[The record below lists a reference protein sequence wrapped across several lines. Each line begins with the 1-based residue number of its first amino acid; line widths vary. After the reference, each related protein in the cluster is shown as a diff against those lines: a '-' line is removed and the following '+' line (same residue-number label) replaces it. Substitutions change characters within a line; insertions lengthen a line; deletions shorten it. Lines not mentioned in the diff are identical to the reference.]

1 MRMSK
6 KIAIDRGG
14 TFIDYVASMNGR
26 LTIHKTLSHSTSAV
40 HIVADTTSQMIN
52 GNPALISHGTTI
64 ATNAILQ
71 RKGARTALIIT
82 QGFRDIL
89 YIGRQ
94 HRPDLYALQPSTP
107 APIIPR
113 EWCFEVPERIL
124 HDGSTHLELD
134 TTVLFSIVDKLHEAQ
149 IESVA
154 VTLLFAY
161 VNPTH
166 ERLIKQFL
174 LEHGGY
180 SEWQIALSS
189 EVLPEFREFERTST
203 VALEAYVRPLMSQ
216 YVAELQQAIPASIS
230 VMKSDGGIISAD
242 RVRQQ
247 AVQTVLS
254 GPAAGVVGALHIAS
268 LSGHENIITMDI
280 GGTSTD
286 VALCPGKL
294 SFHPHAEID
303 GLPLRVRMLDIET
316 IGAGGGSIAWVDEGG
331 ALRVGPHSAEAN
343 PGPIIYGRGGTNVT
357 VSDAN
362 AVLHRI
368 VRLLNGDMELHL
380 PPALEA
386 IERLGNRIGLSP
398 NDTAHGII
406 RVANSNIIRA
416 LRRVSIERGYDP
428 RSFTLVAFGGAGPLH
443 ACEVAEELSISR
455 VLVPQFPGVMCAYGA
470 LVADVVLE
478 YSQSLVQILNSGT
491 RQQIQTWLD
500 AASAQAHEEMRD
512 QQVQHITLKPSIDMR
527 YLGQAYELNVPLNN
541 DLPAAFHRAHQASYG
556 YHMPDKPVEI
566 VNLRLQ
572 AVGQVD
578 KPQMPPHEL
587 VPNDGANALI
597 TPGQYDRQQLQP
609 GAVITG
615 EALLLQFDST
625 TFVPPGWT
633 AAVDAYFNLI
643 IERTANG

>member
-1 MRMSK
+1 MSK
-6 KIAIDRGG
+6 KIAVDRGG
-14 TFIDYVASMNGR
+14 TFIDYIASIDGKF
-26 LTIHKTLSHSTSAV
+26 TIHKTLSHSTRAV
-40 HIVADTTSQMIN
+40 QIIADTASQVIN
-52 GNPALISHGTTI
+52 GNPDFISHGTTI

-71 RKGARTALIIT
+71 RKGARTALITT
-82 QGFRDIL
+82 QGFRDML
-89 YIGRQ
+89 FIGRQ
-94 HRPDLYALQPSTP
+94 HRPDLYALQPSIP

-124 HDGSTHLELD
+124 HDGSVHLELD
-134 TTVLFSIVDKLHEAQ
+134 AKVLFSIVDKLHEAQ

-174 LEHGGY
+174 LEQGGFA
-180 SEWQIALSS
+180 EWQIALSS
-189 EVLPEFREFERTST
+189 DVLPEFREFERTST
-203 VALEAYVRPLMSQ
+203 VALEAYVRPLISQ

-230 VMKSDGGIISAD
+230 IMKSDGGIISAD

-254 GPAAGVVGALHIAS
+254 GPAAGVVGALYLAR
-268 LSGHENIITMDI
+268 LSEYENIITMDI

-343 PGPIIYGRGGTNVT
+343 PGPIIYGRGGTDVT

-362 AVLHRI
+362 AVLNRI
-368 VRLLNGDMELHL
+368 VRLLDGSMELHL

-386 IERLGNRIGLSP
+386 VKMLRNRISLSTE
-398 NDTAHGII
+398 DTARGII

-428 RSFTLVAFGGAGPLH
+428 RNFTLVAFGGAGPLH
-443 ACEVAEELSISR
+443 ACEVAEQLSISR
-455 VLVPQFPGVMCAYGA
+455 VLVPRFPGVMCAYGA

-478 YSQSLVQILNSGT
+478 YSQSLVQILDSST
-491 RQQIQTWLD
+491 PQRIQTWLD
-500 AASAQAHEEMRD
+500 TASTLAHDEMQD
-512 QQVQHITLKPSIDMR
+512 QQVQHVNLKPSVDMR

-541 DLPAAFHRAHQASYG
+541 DLAAEFHRAHQTNYG
-556 YHMPDKPVEI
+556 YHMPDKPIEI

-578 KPQMPPHEL
+578 KPPLTPHEL

-597 TPGQYDRQQLQP
+597 APGHYHRQHLQP
-609 GAVITG
+609 GAVIRG
-615 EALLLQFDST
+615 EALLLQFDCT
-625 TFVPPGWT
+625 TYVPYGWM